1 MNTFSKLFLRTP
13 VFTAALV
20 VLLALSAC
28 FSCIG
33 FSAWGGAMRQRSS
46 IEAQYTTLAM
56 PLPFDYKAVEN
67 EIAKRIGLE
76 IDEYGNYLWEDDTV
90 TYSLKYI
97 DKIAAEAPQVK
108 RKGKSGLLSAAL
120 KGLRGLSAND
130 FRQNINSD
138 YFDFTSYSFSVLAV
152 KCISVSNEG
161 QLDSYPLGYDADFE
175 IIGAPSLA
183 GVRGDV
189 VGKYLNI
196 GYACAGLLNS
206 DGTVPFEA
214 GKQYMVRGFFYDTS
228 WDPLSSRRDDEEL
241 EKNHVRMLY
250 MYDAYRYD
258 EYGTEVIEN
267 ADKDVWPEVYDIET
281 APTGNDSE
289 YVVQAYYYAPAEGS
303 LPYWAEYT
311 GDWREF
317 LNSSDGAVWRD
328 EIIPLTKINQN
339 SAAWVLTDD
348 LNGIYNF
355 NTGKA
360 LVMEG
365 RAFSVDEYANGDDVC
380 LISAAFAGHNGLSVG
395 STVEVDLYDTGS
407 ESFEPSALGDL
418 VYRRCPMTSSNRMD
432 IVKSYTVIGIYTSP
446 EFSVGQNNFTAD
458 TIFVPKKSVPDAE
471 KYEDA
476 RIAYLNSFVI
486 YNGTQNDF
494 EKFMAD
500 NDLPGK
506 FVYSDMGYKD
516 VAPVLDALL
525 ENAVRIIAI
534 ALAVLVLVAA
544 VGIYLTISRMKPA
557 IRSERLVGVKR
568 GMVWRGISGVFSAV
582 IGISVALGAL
592 LGALLYGNITKA
604 IFETSV
610 ELNLPALIACAAGE
624 FILLTAAA
632 MLAAVPAA
640 SPNLMNS
647 GRVKRKK

>member
-1 MNTFSKLFLRTP
+1 MNTFSKLFLRKP

-20 VLLALSAC
+20 VLLALSVC

-33 FSAWGGAMRQRSS
+33 FSAWTEAIGQRSS

-56 PLPFDYKAVEN
+56 PLPLDIEPVLEN
-67 EIAKRIGLE
+67 LRNSVRFMR
-76 IDEYGNYLWEDDTV
+76 DEYGNYLWEDDTV

-97 DKIAAEAPQVK
+97 DKIAAEAPQVMGTA
-108 RKGKSGLLSAAL
+108 RAGLLSAAL

-130 FRQNINSD
+130 FRQNANSD
-138 YFDFTSYSFSVLAV
+138 YFDCTNYSFSVLAV
-152 KCISVSNEG
+152 KCIGISDRG
-161 QLDSYPLGYDADFE
+161 RRDYPLGYDADFE

-196 GYACAGLLNS
+196 GYKCVGLLNS
-206 DGTVPFEA
+206 DGTVPFEV
-214 GKQYMVRGFFYDTS
+214 GKQYMVRGFFYDIL
-228 WDPLSSRRDDEEL
+228 WDSRSFRRNDEDL
-241 EKNHVRMLY
+241 EKRHVRMLY
-250 MYDAYRYD
+250 MYDAYRD
-258 EYGTEVIEN
+258 NAVSADMIEST
-267 ADKDVWPEVYDIET
+267 DKDVVPVRHDIEV
-281 APTGNDSE
+281 APTGNDPE
-289 YVVQAYYYAPAEGS
+289 DEVQAYYYAPAEGS

-339 SAAWVLTDD
+339 SASVVLTDNINET
-348 LNGIYNF
+348 LNF
-355 NTGKA
+355 NAGKA

-365 RAFSVDEYANGDDVC
+365 RAFSADEYANGDDVC

-395 STVEVDLYDTGS
+395 STVEVDLYDTMAECLEIS
-407 ESFEPSALGDL
+407 VCDDL
-418 VYRRCPMTSSNRMD
+418 VYRRCPMTASNRMD

-544 VGIYLTISRMKPA
+544 VGIYLTISRMKPV

-568 GMVWRGISGVFSAV
+568 GTVWRGISGTFAAV
-582 IGISVALGAL
+582 MGISVVLGAL

-624 FILLTAAA
+624 FVLLTAAA

-647 GRVKRKK
+647 GRGKRKK